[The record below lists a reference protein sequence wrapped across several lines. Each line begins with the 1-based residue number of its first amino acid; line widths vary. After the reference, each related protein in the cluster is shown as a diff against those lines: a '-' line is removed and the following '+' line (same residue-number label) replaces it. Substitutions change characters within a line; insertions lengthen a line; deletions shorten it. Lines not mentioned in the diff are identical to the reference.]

1 MWQDPKSQFFD
12 LTADDNRLFRSSI
25 IDPDIAIGGELRSQ
39 EEDSSASLDY
49 DEESPTLAEAL
60 QEDWFAHEF
69 TPAPHQDPH
78 DALTQAKNARDSA
91 RLPIPTSRR
100 CRSRLPKSQQY
111 TPSERA
117 QVRAWLRDDPTRVI
131 LFRETLPDHRL
142 VKGPTHDQQK
152 LTASYYRYHGWKDG
166 SVEHQVYRHAQT
178 IAEYFAIARSNKG
191 HHDYPTNASALDN
204 KIIADFLHDAERGF
218 VIWPEFPADG
228 DAVQQSP
235 VHDPESV
242 DFQQF
247 ALSNDSPVDSIQELI
262 FNTTTPPDVQRM
274 EARLDNHSFLQ
285 QMAFESFVQMRQDIR
300 SRRSGVTNMVNLTDL
315 GDEYLALT
323 TKPERR

>member
-1 MWQDPKSQFFD
+1 M
-12 LTADDNRLFRSSI
+12 
-25 IDPDIAIGGELRSQ
+25 
-39 EEDSSASLDY
+39 
-49 DEESPTLAEAL
+49 
-60 QEDWFAHEF
+60 
-69 TPAPHQDPH
+69 
-78 DALTQAKNARDSA
+78 
-91 RLPIPTSRR
+91 
-100 CRSRLPKSQQY
+100 
-111 TPSERA
+111 
-117 QVRAWLRDDPTRVI
+117 RAWLRDDPTRII
-131 LFRETLPDHRL
+131 LFRETLPDQRP

-152 LTASYYRYHGWKDG
+152 PTASYYRYHGWKEG
-166 SVEHQVYRHAQT
+166 SVEHRGYRHAQT

-204 KIIADFLHDAERGF
+204 KIIADFLHDAECGF

-235 VHDPESV
+235 VHDPASV

-247 ALSNDSPVDSIQELI
+247 TLSNDSPVDSIQELI

-274 EARLDNHSFLQ
+274 DARLDNHSFIQ

>member
-25 IDPDIAIGGELRSQ
+25 IDPDIAIGGVLRSQ

-111 TPSERA
+111 APSE
-117 QVRAWLRDDPTRVI
+117 
-131 LFRETLPDHRL
+131 
-142 VKGPTHDQQK
+142 
-152 LTASYYRYHGWKDG
+152 
-166 SVEHQVYRHAQT
+166 
-178 IAEYFAIARSNKG
+178 
-191 HHDYPTNASALDN
+191 
-204 KIIADFLHDAERGF
+204 
-218 VIWPEFPADG
+218 
-228 DAVQQSP
+228 
-235 VHDPESV
+235 
-242 DFQQF
+242 
-247 ALSNDSPVDSIQELI
+247 
-262 FNTTTPPDVQRM
+262 
-274 EARLDNHSFLQ
+274 
-285 QMAFESFVQMRQDIR
+285 
-300 SRRSGVTNMVNLTDL
+300 
-315 GDEYLALT
+315 
-323 TKPERR
+323 

>member
-1 MWQDPKSQFFD
+1 M
-12 LTADDNRLFRSSI
+12 
-25 IDPDIAIGGELRSQ
+25 
-39 EEDSSASLDY
+39 
-49 DEESPTLAEAL
+49 
-60 QEDWFAHEF
+60 
-69 TPAPHQDPH
+69 
-78 DALTQAKNARDSA
+78 
-91 RLPIPTSRR
+91 
-100 CRSRLPKSQQY
+100 
-111 TPSERA
+111 
-117 QVRAWLRDDPTRVI
+117 RAWLRDDPTRVI
-131 LFRETLPDHRL
+131 LFRETLPDQRP

-166 SVEHQVYRHAQT
+166 SVEHRGYRHAQT

-247 ALSNDSPVDSIQELI
+247 TLSNDSPVDSIQELI

-274 EARLDNHSFLQ
+274 DARLDNHSLKIVTTDPLLLYNADEPTSWGQ
-285 QMAFESFVQMRQDIR
+285 AIRGKDRWLWEAAVRQEIMQLFEMSI
-300 SRRSGVTNMVNLTDL
+300 
-315 GDEYLALT
+315 
-323 TKPERR
+323 